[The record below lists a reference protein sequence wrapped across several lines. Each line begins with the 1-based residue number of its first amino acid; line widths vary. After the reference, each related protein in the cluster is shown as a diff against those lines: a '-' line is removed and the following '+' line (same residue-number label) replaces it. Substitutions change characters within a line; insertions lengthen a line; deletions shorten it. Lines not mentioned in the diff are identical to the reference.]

1 MLPPAP
7 SHRLLIVTDAWLP
20 QVNGVVRT
28 LTTVVAELRAMGHV
42 VEVIAPDRFRTI
54 PCPTYADIPLALL
67 PRRRLVRMIEAFR
80 PDALHIATEGPL
92 GMAARS
98 WAKRTGFAFTT
109 AFHTRFAEYIK
120 ARTGFPVRPVYAW
133 MRRFHGAAQGTMV
146 ATQSLRDELTAR
158 GFRNIRPWS
167 RGVDLDLFRPEPR
180 EDWGLPRP
188 VFLYV
193 GRVAVEKN
201 IGAFLDLDLPGSK
214 VVVGGG
220 PILSR
225 LRREYP
231 DVLFTGPRYG
241 EALARAYAGAD
252 VFVFPSLTDTF
263 GLVLLE
269 ALACGTPVAAFPV
282 TGTDRRARRCARQ
295 DRCGERR
302 SAGRG
307 AGGADRRSRGVPRA
321 RGALFVARVRRGVP
335 VASGAAGGN
344 VAGLTECAARL
355 FLQVRDRIVGVEDPT
370 DLLRRIP
377 YRSGRHEVTDLVVPV
392 TIVDRRIGEFQ
403 CRLHQGSLV

>member
-28 LTTVVAELRAMGHV
+28 LTTVVAELRAMGHL
-42 VEVIAPDRFRTI
+42 VEVISPEHFRTI
-54 PCPTYADIPLALL
+54 PCPTYRDIPLALL
-67 PRRRLVRMIEAFR
+67 PRRRLVRMIKAFR

-120 ARTGFPVRPVYAW
+120 ARTGCPLGPVYAW
-133 MRRFHGAAQGTMV
+133 MRRFHGAAEGTMV
-146 ATQSLRDELTAR
+146 ATQSLRDELNAR
-158 GFRNIRPWS
+158 GFRNIRSWS
-167 RGVDLDLFRPEPR
+167 RGVDLDLFKPEPR

-188 VFLYV
+188 IFLSV

-201 IGAFLDLDLPGSK
+201 IGAFLDLKLPGSK
-214 VVVGGG
+214 VVVGDG
-220 PILSR
+220 PILAR
-225 LRREYP
+225 MQREHP
-231 DVLFTGPRYG
+231 DVRFTGPRYG
-241 EALARAYAGAD
+241 EALARAYAAAD

-282 TGTDRRARRCARQ
+282 TGPIDLFADEHGRIGALNMDLRTAALEALAAD
-295 DRCGERR
+295 
-302 SAGRG
+302 RG
-307 AGGADRRSRGVPRA
+307 ACRAHAERYSWRACAEVFLSHLVPLAGAS
-321 RGALFVARVRRGVP
+321 
-335 VASGAAGGN
+335 
-344 VAGLTECAARL
+344 
-355 FLQVRDRIVGVEDPT
+355 
-370 DLLRRIP
+370 
-377 YRSGRHEVTDLVVPV
+377 
-392 TIVDRRIGEFQ
+392 
-403 CRLHQGSLV
+403 

>member
-7 SHRLLIVTDAWLP
+7 SHRIMIVTDAWQP

-28 LTTVVAELRAMGHV
+28 MTTVVNELRAMGHV

-54 PCPTYADIPLALL
+54 PCPTYSDIPLALL
-67 PRRRLVRMIEAFR
+67 PRRRLVRMIEAFQ
-80 PDALHIATEGPL
+80 PEALHIATEGPL

-98 WAKRTGFAFTT
+98 WAKRRGLAFTT

-120 ARTGFPVRPVYAW
+120 ARTGIPVRPVYAW

-146 ATQSLRDELTAR
+146 ATQSLRDELAAR
-158 GFRNIRPWS
+158 GFRNIRSWS
-167 RGVDLDLFRPEPR
+167 RGVDLTLFKPEPR
-180 EDWGLPRP
+180 EEWSLPRP

-214 VVVGGG
+214 VVVGAG
-220 PILSR
+220 PILAR
-225 LRREYP
+225 LRDEYP

-241 EALARAYAGAD
+241 QALARCYAGAD

-282 TGTDRRARRCARQ
+282 TGPIDVLADAK
-295 DRCGERR
+295 
-302 SAGRG
+302 AHIG
-307 AGGADRRSRGVPRA
+307 AVNADLRTAALEALNADRVACRAHAERYSWRACAEAFLSHLVPLHSNEVRPRPPPRSP
-321 RGALFVARVRRGVP
+321 P
-335 VASGAAGGN
+335 
-344 VAGLTECAARL
+344 
-355 FLQVRDRIVGVEDPT
+355 
-370 DLLRRIP
+370 
-377 YRSGRHEVTDLVVPV
+377 
-392 TIVDRRIGEFQ
+392 
-403 CRLHQGSLV
+403 